1 MTKYKVFFARTAEEL
16 QNQLNNFVSTHNI
29 TSIQYST
36 SAASAPK
43 TGGTRIYCFHNA
55 LVEYEEYR
63 DDRRR

>member
-1 MTKYKVFFARTAEEL
+1 MTRYKVMFAKTAEEL
-16 QNQLNNFVSTHNI
+16 QNELNNFAYTHDI

-55 LVEYEEYR
+55 LVEYEENR
-63 DDRRR
+63 EDRRR

>member
-1 MTKYKVFFARTAEEL
+1 MTKYKAKYKVMFAKTAEDLQYEL
-16 QNQLNNFVSTHNI
+16 NTFAYRHNI

-55 LVEYEEYR
+55 LVEYEEK
-63 DDRRR
+63 